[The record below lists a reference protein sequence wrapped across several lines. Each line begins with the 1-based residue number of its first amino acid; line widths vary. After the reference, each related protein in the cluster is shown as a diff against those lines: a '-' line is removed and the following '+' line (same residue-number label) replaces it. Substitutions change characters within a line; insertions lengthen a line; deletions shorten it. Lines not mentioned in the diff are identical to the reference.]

1 MSLKLA
7 VRPGFLWGSIVF
19 LLLTSTAIFYILKE
33 QEKSL
38 RVSTEKELNMTIEE
52 KKVVE
57 NKLVETKKEL
67 VAKDE
72 QIKLALDRLKKETT
86 ARRQVEAD
94 LILIME
100 AKRALETRLSKFRET
115 ASVVEL
121 ERIEVKPASELVGK
135 VLMVNKEYSFVVIDL
150 GKKDGLQLEDILSVY
165 HNNEFIGKVQVQR
178 LEEEI
183 SAVAVLPEW
192 QNVEFSENDKV
203 KKI

>member
-19 LLLTSTAIFYILKE
+19 LLLTSTVIFCILKE

-72 QIKLALDRLKKETT
+72 QIKIALDRLKKETT

-115 ASVVEL
+115 ASVEL

-150 GKKDGLQLEDILSVY
+150 GKRDGLQLEDILSVY

>member
-1 MSLKLA
+1 MSLKLT
-7 VRPGFLWGSIVF
+7 VRPGFLRGSIVF
-19 LLLTSTAIFYILKE
+19 LLLASTAIFYILKE

-38 RVSTEKELNMTIEE
+38 RVSTEKELNRTIGE

-57 NKLVETKKEL
+57 NKLIEAKKEL
-67 VAKDE
+67 AAKDE
-72 QIKLALDRLKKETT
+72 QIKFALDRLKKETT
-86 ARRQVEAD
+86 ARRQVETD

-100 AKRALETRLSKFRET
+100 AKGALETKLSKFRET

-121 ERIEVKPASELVGK
+121 ERIEVKPASDLVGK

-150 GKKDGLQLEDILSVY
+150 GKRDGLQLGDILLVY

-183 SAVAVLPEW
+183 SAVAVLSEW